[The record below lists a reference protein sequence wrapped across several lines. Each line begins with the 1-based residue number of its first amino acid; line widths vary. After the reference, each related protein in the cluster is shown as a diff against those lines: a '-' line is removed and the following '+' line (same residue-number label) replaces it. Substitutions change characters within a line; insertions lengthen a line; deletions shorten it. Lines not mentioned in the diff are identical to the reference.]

1 MEGKEKWYDIFR
13 QYLLQ
18 HCRTAFMFLLYTV
31 IFAGVFSLYDLELE
45 AVWYASVLCL
55 FVTMAVLAVSF
66 FFYRERHEKRRKI
79 TRNVLLMFD
88 ELPEPQ
94 NLVEEDYQEMLR
106 SLRHILDDS
115 LTSWQNERRDSID
128 YYTTW
133 VHEIKTPI
141 SVMRMTLQG
150 EDTEE
155 HRGLLA
161 ELFRIES
168 YVEMVLS
175 YLRLGNG
182 SSDFLFREYELDGII
197 RQALHKYAPLF
208 IKKRIGLSYEKTD
221 CVVLTDEKWL
231 LFMIEQVLS
240 NAVKYTQ
247 EGMVAITVTEDSVL
261 QIEDTGIGIAPEDIP
276 RIFEK
281 GFTGYNGRADKKS
294 TGLGLYLCRMAA
306 EKLSHKL
313 SVQSVVGKGTV
324 FSIDLKTDRLEV
336 E

>member
-1 MEGKEKWYDIFR
+1 
-13 QYLLQ
+13 
-18 HCRTAFMFLLYTV
+18 
-31 IFAGVFSLYDLELE
+31 
-45 AVWYASVLCL
+45 
-55 FVTMAVLAVSF
+55 
-66 FFYRERHEKRRKI
+66 
-79 TRNVLLMFD
+79 MFD

-106 SLRHILDDS
+106 SLRHIIDDS

-175 YLRLGNG
+175 YLRLGDG

-197 RQALHKYAPLF
+197 RQA
-208 IKKRIGLSYEKTD
+208 
-221 CVVLTDEKWL
+221 
-231 LFMIEQVLS
+231 
-240 NAVKYTQ
+240 
-247 EGMVAITVTEDSVL
+247 
-261 QIEDTGIGIAPEDIP
+261 
-276 RIFEK
+276 
-281 GFTGYNGRADKKS
+281 
-294 TGLGLYLCRMAA
+294 
-306 EKLSHKL
+306 
-313 SVQSVVGKGTV
+313 
-324 FSIDLKTDRLEV
+324 
-336 E
+336 